1 MVVILDEVTFLV
13 RLLKDNW
20 SSASTTL
27 NDANQI
33 HGAVSVPQI
42 VDVR

>member
-20 SSASTTL
+20 NAASTTL
-27 NDANQI
+27 NDANQT
-33 HGAVSVPQI
+33 HGAI
-42 VDVR
+42 TTLR